1 MANGGPR
8 GARHRNRRAARPAGH
23 AGRGGQSGGAQPC
36 WMSGSGPAVLPGA
49 PPAAAP
55 GATRRVCRATHL
67 GAALERALLSLEAG
81 PEGTTLAQDARAQ
94 LDASLEAAVALLRRR
109 EPRGAPAGE
118 LRGAVEAYSVLRGEV
133 VVQLRDA
140 ELVVPGY
147 GTLRA
152 PEAFLLAQEE
162 DRQT

>member
-1 MANGGPR
+1 
-8 GARHRNRRAARPAGH
+8 
-23 AGRGGQSGGAQPC
+23 
-36 WMSGSGPAVLPGA
+36 MSGKRSATLPGA
-49 PPAAAP
+49 APTAAP
-55 GATRRVCRATHL
+55 TRYRATQL

-81 PEGTTLAQDARAQ
+81 PEGTALAHDARAQ

-152 PEAFLLAQEE
+152 PEAFLLAHEE
-162 DRQT
+162 DDRQT